1 MRGTV
6 HPAAVHTQG
15 AWGMGA
21 AYLVA
26 WADSFRLLVARM
38 KPVLDACCGSRM
50 FWFDPKDARAVFLD
64 NRRETHVLKDCSS
77 KGGSRML
84 VVDPDIVGDF
94 TALPFEDNSFA
105 VVIFDPPHL
114 IRNGR
119 SGWLAK
125 KYGKL
130 GTNWREDISA
140 GFAECFRVL
149 RPCGCLVFKWN
160 EREIPV
166 SEVLKLTPEKPL
178 IGNRGKGIATHWIL
192 FLKDGL

>member
-1 MRGTV
+1 
-6 HPAAVHTQG
+6 
-15 AWGMGA
+15 MGA